1 MRWSK
6 SCENVHP
13 PALTGT
19 APINHKQASLVLRLA
34 NLNFRM
40 LRRRALPSC
49 FQYRGDDLRLNLD
62 GSDSRANRAVTT
74 PTGSISQ
81 HPAAAEEAAGFAV
94 ASCGRAGPGTRC
106 VSRRAPC

>member
-62 GSDSRANRAVTT
+62 GSDLRYICV
-74 PTGSISQ
+74 PEVMEISISFENSQ
-81 HPAAAEEAAGFAV
+81 QVEDERLMV
-94 ASCGRAGPGTRC
+94 ARLLIPKLNYAQLSL
-106 VSRRAPC
+106 

>member
-19 APINHKQASLVLRLA
+19 APINHKPASLVLRLA

-62 GSDSRANRAVTT
+62 GSDLWADTRSQEGIAVLDTCLSNAQLANVDLHLGGLRNK
-74 PTGSISQ
+74 
-81 HPAAAEEAAGFAV
+81 
-94 ASCGRAGPGTRC
+94 C
-106 VSRRAPC
+106 